1 MHPYLLQQ
9 IARQRQEDLR
19 RAARH
24 GDGWFSPT
32 NYTMD
37 ELLATRDELERIR
50 VEAGTMARPF
60 TYYVRVE
67 GAHDMANVERYRR
80 EGRRGVRMGGRESR

>member
-24 GDGWFSPT
+24 YGPT
-32 NYTMD
+32 GSRNHRPATAARNYQSWRRTYALQPMILAAL
-37 ELLATRDELERIR
+37 LLA
-50 VEAGTMARPF
+50 F
-60 TYYVRVE
+60 
-67 GAHDMANVERYRR
+67 H
-80 EGRRGVRMGGRESR
+80 